1 MTARR
6 VWTAPLMGTVFS
18 VRLIGAVDADVA
30 DAAAEHFFAEIADLE
45 RAFSPFLDDSDISRI
60 RRGELSVRRADP
72 CVGEVEAACAAA
84 ERATEGRFS
93 AAWRGGFDPT
103 GYVKGWAV
111 DRAGFHHLEPLLA
124 EPGAVAV
131 GVGAGGDVRVWTAPH
146 ADWTWRIGI
155 ADPHRPGA
163 VLAAMEIAN
172 GAMATSGT
180 AERGRHITDPRT
192 GEPAQAVRS
201 ATVVAAD
208 LATADVWATAAVVAG
223 DDLSWIGAPG
233 ITAGMVV
240 SEEARVRRWSR
251 GVEVTMVESM
261 KVETSM
267 VAAA

>member
-6 VWTAPLMGTVFS
+6 VWTTPLMGTVFS
-18 VRLIGAVDADVA
+18 VHLIGAVDAEVA
-30 DAAAEHFFAEIADLE
+30 DASAERFFAEIADLE
-45 RAFSPFLDDSDISRI
+45 RVFSPFRDESDISRI
-60 RRGELSVRRADP
+60 RRGELAVDRAD
-72 CVGEVEAACAAA
+72 VRVAEVAAACEAA
-84 ERATEGRFS
+84 ERATAGRFS
-93 AAWRGGFDPT
+93 ARWRGGFDPT

-111 DRAGFHHLEPLLA
+111 DRAGAHHLEPLLA

-163 VLAAMEIAN
+163 VLGAMQIEN

-180 AERGRHITDPRT
+180 AERGRHILDPRS
-192 GEPAQAVRS
+192 GRPAEAVRS
-201 ATVVAAD
+201 ATVVTAD

-233 ITAGMVV
+233 ITAGLVV
-240 SEEARVRRWSR
+240 SEDAAVRRWSH
-251 GVEVTMVESM
+251 GVEITMVE
-261 KVETSM
+261 
-267 VAAA
+267 AA